1 MRTSRS
7 WPKRASPS
15 LEKLVGKAALIAWRE
30 IRWEIFGDRGAI
42 LRIGIFALLPLL
54 LAISSRSP
62 RGPNDLGI
70 LALAI
75 QSALFPALSG
85 VALIASTFTQEK
97 ENGTLV
103 PLLASPVR
111 DLDIVVGKLLGM
123 VGPVMVI
130 CAGSLAVYYVLG
142 SALFGAARLR
152 EALPPQI
159 LFALLVVAFLY
170 LITAGSWVL
179 IIAAVVR
186 TTRAGQQIAG
196 LMIGIS
202 AAVFAILG
210 VAASRIADG
219 WALLGLGLAFVV
231 ADVVALEVAR
241 RVWQRGEVIG
251 RL

>member
-1 MRTSRS
+1 MR
-7 WPKRASPS
+7 
-15 LEKLVGKAALIAWRE
+15 KAALIAWRE
-30 IRWEIFGDRGAI
+30 IRWEIFGDRGAVLRTGFFAI
-42 LRIGIFALLPLL
+42 LPILFVVTGRGTPG
-54 LAISSRSP
+54 
-62 RGPNDLGI
+62 GPNDISMLV
-70 LALAI
+70 LAL
-75 QSALFPALSG
+75 QSALIPALSG

-111 DLDIVVGKLLGM
+111 DMDIVVGKLLGM

-130 CAGSLAVYYVLG
+130 CASSLAVFYVLG
-142 SALFGAARLR
+142 SFLFGATRVQV
-152 EALPPQI
+152 ALPPEV
-159 LFALLVVAFLY
+159 LFGLLVVAFLY

-196 LMIGIS
+196 LMIGLS
-202 AAVFAILG
+202 AAIFAVLG
-210 VAASRIADG
+210 IAAARIADG
-219 WALLGLGLAFVV
+219 WALVGLGIAFLV
-231 ADVVALEVAR
+231 ADVIALEIAR